1 MNTVYFKIKAIM
13 DSKYYYT
20 EESVYA
26 VNLRACTIILCPV
39 YTIQV
44 ESIFKIESD
53 FIIMLAYHVRYII
66 ITFVLETVWRDQF
79 SVQIERIIML
89 KTTGL
94 PFITS

>member
-1 MNTVYFKIKAIM
+1 M

-53 FIIMLAYHVRYII
+53 FIIMLAYHIRYIKIYI
-66 ITFVLETVWRDQF
+66 ITFVLEKVWRDQF